1 MNIEQQIL
9 RKVRKVSKIHPGG
22 EKFFDA
28 LDQEI
33 IDNASDEVIEALL
46 SHVPNKYFV
55 VLSGGFGKKMAEKI
69 DSGKISYTP
78 YILFKG
84 GIRSGG
90 SPEIIRKTSLYGK
103 RAIFLDDSIYGGATY
118 LTIKKFLT
126 KEMKITIEK
135 CAVIYDGCPI
145 KKDDV
150 VSLFRYYDHYK
161 TTTSNFNF

>member
-9 RKVRKVSKIHPGG
+9 LKVRKVSKIHPGG

-28 LDQEI
+28 LDREI
-33 IDNASDEVIEALL
+33 IENASDEVIESLL
-46 SHVPNKYFV
+46 SHVPNKHFIV
-55 VLSGGFGKKMAEKI
+55 ISGGFGKKMAEKI
-69 DSGKISYTP
+69 DSGEISFIP

-90 SPEIIRKTSLYGK
+90 SPEIIRKTSFFGK

-118 LTIKKFLT
+118 LTIKQFLA
-126 KEMKITIEK
+126 KEMKITVKK
-135 CAVIYDGCPI
+135 CAVIYDGCPV
-145 KKDDV
+145 KKDDI

-161 TTTSNFNF
+161 TTSNFKF

>member
-9 RKVRKVSKIHPGG
+9 KKVHKVSQIHKGG

-33 IDNASDEVIEALL
+33 IENASNEVIGALM

-69 DSGKISYTP
+69 DSKEIPYTP
-78 YILFKG
+78 YILLKG

-90 SPEIIRKTSLYGK
+90 SPEIIRKTNLHGK

-118 LTIKKFLT
+118 ITIKKFLL
-126 KEMKITIEK
+126 KEMNINVEK

-145 KKDDV
+145 QKDDV
-150 VSLFRYYDHYK
+150 VSLFRYYNHFK
-161 TTTSNFNF
+161 TESNFKF